1 MKSRLFV
8 KQVLPVNFSEN
19 YALFL
24 SILVILISTGIAAQ
38 STNSTVF
45 SVRYSKILNRNF
57 YIEIIMV
64 LFYLH
69 FFPVLL
75 TIFFA
80 AIIHHYKMEPM
91 KNELKTK
98 RKEIKEAIEKINEAV
113 NGKPV
118 MKNGIKDSLEEE
130 FDCIEGPIGMD
141 LEATTAEK
149 ITPKNSTPAAAA
161 SKMAPRKVPEIS
173 PVDYKYK
180 NNGPIKFQTQNTR
193 YFHISL
199 QNFENPKLWINAK
212 FQLEPDQKACKEV
225 NIEKVK
231 WDEGPIEFYE
241 TGLDVD
247 KTEIH
252 TPKVLSSS
260 KLTAS
265 AK

>member
-1 MKSRLFV
+1 MKRTV
-8 KQVLPVNFSEN
+8 
-19 YALFL
+19 FL

-193 YFHISL
+193 YFH
-199 QNFENPKLWINAK
+199 
-212 FQLEPDQKACKEV
+212 LEPDQKACKEV